1 MNRFYSLLALLL
13 VGSASLQAQSDPFPD
28 HTIPAY
34 KYQGSM
40 QCTSQ
45 VVMNG
50 EIVTDA
56 VVAAY
61 CGDDFR
67 GKNSTGEDPSHPN
80 HVYLTIYG
88 DYTIEKQY
96 IHFKV
101 YMQGKIFTC
110 NPDPAFVYT
119 FNGIVGST
127 SNPYIIDITPVSL
140 SDNGDNTDVLTTYN
154 RETCDVVLTGR
165 SLTKDGNWNTLCLPF
180 SMDDAQIAAS
190 DLAGATIKELNATT
204 SNLDGEGVLTLN
216 FTTATSIVA
225 GKPYIIKWDGSTGS
239 VSNPVFTGVTI
250 SSLAPTGVTST
261 DGTVTFIGTYSPTL
275 LPKNE
280 TTNLYMGANSTL
292 YYPNVDN
299 FYIRSFRAYFRLTSG
314 ILVKG
319 FVMNFDEDPDAIG
332 SVHSSESIVHSEAD
346 AWFDLNGRKLA
357 GKPTQPGIYLN
368 NGRKQVIK

>member
-1 MNRFYSLLALLL
+1 M
-13 VGSASLQAQSDPFPD
+13 
-28 HTIPAY
+28 T
-34 KYQGSM
+34 
-40 QCTSQ
+40 CTSQ
-45 VVMNG
+45 VIQNG
-50 EIVTDA
+50 AVITDA

-67 GKNSTGEDPSHPN
+67 GKNSTGEDPAHPN

-88 DYTIEKQY
+88 DDTGDRQY
-96 IHFKV
+96 LHFKV
-101 YMQGKIFTC
+101 FTQGKVFTC
-110 NPDPAFVYT
+110 NPDPAFLYT
-119 FNGIVGST
+119 FYGSVGST
-127 SNPYIIDITPVSL
+127 SDPYIIDITPVSL

-165 SLTKDGNWNTLCLPF
+165 SLTKDGKWNTLCLPF
-180 SMDDAQIAAS
+180 SMDDAQVAAS
-190 DLAGATIKELNATT
+190 DLAGATIKELNTTT

-225 GKPYIIKWDGSTGS
+225 GNPYIVKWEGSSGS

-261 DGTVTFIGTYSPTL
+261 DGTVTFIGTYSPTPL
-275 LPKNE
+275 EKNV

-299 FYIRSFRAYFRLTSG
+299 FRIRSFRAYFRLTSG

-319 FVMNFDEDPDAIG
+319 FVMNFDGDDATRLNEELRMK
-332 SVHSSESIVHSEAD
+332 SEEFAT
-346 AWFDLNGRKLA
+346 APWYDLNGRKLA
-357 GKPTQPGIYLN
+357 CKPTQKGIYIH
-368 NGRKQVIK
+368 NGRKETVK